1 MSEELD
7 RQIEAVLDK
16 IRPFMQREGGDIT
29 YIGEKDGTVYVEMAG
44 ACSGCMY
51 ADADI
56 SAGVEIILM
65 EEVPGIPR
73 RHGPIPGPERK
84 GRGGEKA
91 IKDGR
96 FAVAIAFFLETS
108 HEKRQALRPAL
119 EEETSSD
126 PFR

>member
-65 EEVPGIPR
+65 EEVPGIVRVVNATNVPQDVMDQYR
-73 RHGPIPGPERK
+73 ARK
-84 GRGGEKA
+84 KKA
-91 IKDGR
+91 EAAK
-96 FAVAIAFFLETS
+96 
-108 HEKRQALRPAL
+108 KQ
-119 EEETSSD
+119 
-126 PFR
+126 